1 MVAGVCSVVTDY
13 CNMVDVDDL
22 GPLLVGALVAAILL
36 IGQPLSGSYGSLDM
50 NVVGA
55 AVVMIG
61 GIVATFQ

>member
-1 MVAGVCSVVTDY
+1 MA
-13 CNMVDVDDL
+13 DVEDL
-22 GPLLVGALVAAILL
+22 GPLLVGVLVAAILL

-55 AVVMIG
+55 AVVMVG

>member
-1 MVAGVCSVVTDY
+1 MDY
-13 CNMVDVDDL
+13 CRMSGIDEF
-22 GPLLVGALVAAILL
+22 GPLLVGILVAAILL

-55 AVVMIG
+55 AVVMVG